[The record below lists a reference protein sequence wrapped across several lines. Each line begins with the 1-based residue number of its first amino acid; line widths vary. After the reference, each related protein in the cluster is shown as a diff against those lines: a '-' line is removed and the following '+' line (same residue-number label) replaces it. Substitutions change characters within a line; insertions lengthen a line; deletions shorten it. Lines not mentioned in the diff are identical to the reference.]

1 MLTEMDPKMK
11 PAAKDTKVAVT
22 ELEGSV
28 LGMVGTKEPC
38 TPYAIRREFQDSPS
52 QYWSASSG
60 SIYPLIL
67 RLERRGLIRV
77 KGSAG
82 GGRGGTLYG
91 LTAAGQRALREWLG
105 TLDAPATISVPPDP
119 LRNRIAFFAVLDSN
133 TQRKY
138 LASAVKELRD
148 HLLRVRAYTEQE
160 KAEQRTN
167 EYLVSDGAQR
177 MLESRLEWMLGV
189 IRVLERKTT

>member
-1 MLTEMDPKMK
+1 M
-11 PAAKDTKVAVT
+11 AVT

-28 LGMVGTKEPC
+28 LGMVGAKEPC

-77 KGSAG
+77 KGTTGDGRAG
-82 GGRGGTLYG
+82 SLYG
-91 LTAAGQRALREWLG
+91 LTAAGQRVLREWLG

-119 LRNRIAFFAVLDSN
+119 LRNRIAFFTLLDPQ

-138 LASAVKELRD
+138 LASAIKEMRG
-148 HLLRVRAYTEQE
+148 HLERVRAYTEHQ
-160 KAEQRTN
+160 KMEQRTL
-167 EYLVSDGAQR
+167 EQLVSAGAQR
-177 MLESRLEWMLGV
+177 MLEARLEWMLEV
-189 IRVLERKTT
+189 IRILKQR